1 MEKSMNKIRLGVIG
15 PGIIWRRAHKPSLE
29 RLGSRFE
36 IAAFCATSEKTKNR
50 INAEYP
56 GASFYNDYRELVKE
70 PSIDAVIIMTPIP
83 LNQPVAMEAL
93 GAGKDVFLE
102 KPMATNVKDGKE
114 LVKKEKETG
123 RRVIVL
129 EQFAYTAF
137 SDEML
142 KIVDSGMLGEILMFD
157 RLFHDYIGI
166 NKNVQDDYGN
176 TKWRIDPKYPLGML
190 LDGGIHEIAMLT
202 KIFGKPL
209 SVFAAGVNYRK
220 DYGDYDYQSMILKYK
235 GNLIGTFGISFFLDG
250 NRNYFIVRGTKGLAF
265 CKGDLEI
272 TIEENS
278 GVKDIIKI
286 KDEDPYS
293 RMWDVVSKCIEKN
306 TKPYYTTEK
315 ALDDL
320 KILEA
325 VKKSLKEDTKVPI
338 E

>member
-1 MEKSMNKIRLGVIG
+1 
-15 PGIIWRRAHKPSLE
+15 
-29 RLGSRFE
+29 
-36 IAAFCATSEKTKNR
+36 
-50 INAEYP
+50 
-56 GASFYNDYRELVKE
+56 
-70 PSIDAVIIMTPIP
+70 MTPIP

-123 RRVIVL
+123 KHIFVL
-129 EQFAYTAF
+129 EQFAYTTF
-137 SDEML
+137 SDEMV
-142 KIVDSGMLGEILMFD
+142 KIVDSGRLGEILMFD
-157 RLFHDYIGI
+157 RLFHGYLGI
-166 NKNVQDDYGN
+166 NKNVRDDYGN
-176 TKWRIDPKYPLGML
+176 TKWRIDPKYPLGTL
-190 LDGGIHEIAMLT
+190 LDGGIHEIAMLS

-250 NRNYFIVRGTKGLAF
+250 NRNYFIVRGTKGLSF
-265 CKGDLEI
+265 YKDDSKI
-272 TIEENS
+272 IIEENS
-278 GVKDIIKI
+278 GRKETITI
-286 KDEDPYS
+286 KDEDPHQ
-293 RMWDVVSKCIEKN
+293 RMWETFSKCIEKN

>member
-1 MEKSMNKIRLGVIG
+1 MNKIRLGVIG
-15 PGIIWRRAHKPSLE
+15 PGIIWRRAHKPSME
-29 RLGSRFE
+29 KPGSMFE
-36 IAAFCATSEKTKNR
+36 IAAFCATSEKSKNR
-50 INAEYP
+50 INAEHP
-56 GASFYNDYRELVKE
+56 GVSFYNDYRELVKE

-123 RRVIVL
+123 KHIFVL

-137 SDEML
+137 SDEMV
-142 KIVDSGMLGEILMFD
+142 KIVDSGRLGEILMFD
-157 RLFHDYIGI
+157 RLFHDYIGT
-166 NKNVQDDYGN
+166 NKNTTDDYGN
-176 TKWRIDPKYPLGML
+176 TRWRIDPKYPLGML
-190 LDGGIHEIAMLT
+190 MDGGIHEIAMLT

-265 CKGDLEI
+265 CKGNLEI

-293 RMWDVVSKCIEKN
+293 RMWDVISKCIEKN